1 MIEDVTTFTR
11 MLHGSLAPI
20 TLVSGIGLL
29 MLCMTARFVHCTNRI
44 RQLVKKR
51 SSARA
56 EFEPY
61 IDSEIRLIYRRANML
76 RVGTFLLSLSAL
88 FSALI
93 VVASIVQTFWGFDL
107 NNLCGVLLFI
117 DVALI
122 IGSSLLFSLEIK
134 LSLRALSLQVL
145 YLKDIKPKTI
155 EQP

>member
-1 MIEDVTTFTR
+1 M
-11 MLHGSLAPI
+11 
-20 TLVSGIGLL
+20 
-29 MLCMTARFVHCTNRI
+29 
-44 RQLVKKR
+44 
-51 SSARA
+51 
-56 EFEPY
+56 
-61 IDSEIRLIYRRANML
+61 
-76 RVGTFLLSLSAL
+76 LSLSAL

-145 YLKDIKPKTI
+145 HLKDIKPKTI